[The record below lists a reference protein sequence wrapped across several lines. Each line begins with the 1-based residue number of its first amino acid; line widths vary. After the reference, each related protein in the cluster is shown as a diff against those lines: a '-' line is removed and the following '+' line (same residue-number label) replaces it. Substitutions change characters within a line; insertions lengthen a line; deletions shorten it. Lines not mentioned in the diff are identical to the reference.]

1 VQGVATQVAAKKG
14 NDLMITTTSKPRDAV
29 VSDRKLRPMM
39 GLSVWEALPA
49 RDVPYSLSDP
59 FILLHEASL
68 HPSQTANLDTEHPH
82 RGFDNLWYII
92 KGSSSTGHTTGPG
105 GAIERADLPE
115 GSLLWLRTGRGAQHA
130 ESIGKQQLREGLDDE
145 VRTVL
150 FWVNLARK
158 DKDSEPRAMV
168 LQPEDMR
175 VSHEGDATARV
186 LVGEGSPIQLGT
198 PALILDVSLP
208 RGGRAMQ
215 HVPAEFQGF
224 AYLLD
229 GAASFG
235 ANRARAEAGQLA
247 LMGPGESFIAEDSVP
262 GTRYLLMAGKA
273 YGEEP
278 RFNGPFV
285 D

>member
-1 VQGVATQVAAKKG
+1 MSTKLETKGRNAA
-14 NDLMITTTSKPRDAV
+14 L

-39 GLSVWEALPA
+39 GLPVWEALPA
-49 RDVPYSLSDP
+49 RDVPYQLSDP

-68 HPSQTANLDTEHPH
+68 HPSQLSNLDTEHPH
-82 RGFDNLWYII
+82 RGFDNLWYIL

-115 GSLLWLRTGRGAQHA
+115 GSLLFLRTGRGAVHA
-130 ESIGKQQLREGLDDE
+130 EKIGADQLREGLDDE

-158 DKDSEPRAMV
+158 DKASEPRAIV
-168 LQPEDMR
+168 VQREDMAL
-175 VSHEGDATARV
+175 SEEGDATVRV
-186 LVGEGSPIQLGT
+186 LVGEGSRVQLGT
-198 PALILDVSLP
+198 PGLILDVELA
-208 RGGRAMQ
+208 RGGHTEH
-215 HVPAEFQGF
+215 HVPADFQGF

-229 GAASFG
+229 GAVSFG

-247 LMGPGESFIAEDSVP
+247 LMGPGESFVVEDAVP
-262 GTRYLLMAGKA
+262 GTRYLLMAAKP
-273 YGEEP
+273 YGEVP

>member
-1 VQGVATQVAAKKG
+1 
-14 NDLMITTTSKPRDAV
+14 
-29 VSDRKLRPMM
+29 MM
-39 GLSVWEALPA
+39 GLPVWEALPA
-49 RDVPYSLSDP
+49 RDVPYPLSDP

-68 HPSQTANLDTEHPH
+68 QPSKMANLDTEHPH
-82 RGFDNLWYII
+82 RGFDNLWYIL

-115 GSLLWLRTGRGAQHA
+115 GSLLLLRTGSGARHA
-130 ESIGKQQLREGLDDE
+130 ERVGADQLREGVDDE

-158 DKDSEPRAMV
+158 DKDSEQRAIV
-168 LQPEDMR
+168 LHREDMALR
-175 VSHEGDATARV
+175 QEGDATARV
-186 LVGEGSPIQLGT
+186 LVGEGSPIELGT
-198 PALILDVSLP
+198 PTLILDVSLP
-208 RGGRAMQ
+208 RGGKVS
-215 HVPAEFQGF
+215 HDVPAEFQGF

-247 LMGPGESFIAEDSVP
+247 LMGPGESLVVEDAVP
-262 GTRYLLMAGKA
+262 GTRYLLMAGKP
-273 YGEEP
+273 YGEDP
-278 RFNGPFV
+278 VFNGPFV

>member
-1 VQGVATQVAAKKG
+1 MT
-14 NDLMITTTSKPRDAV
+14 TTTSKLREASL
-29 VSDRKLRPMM
+29 VSDRHMRPMM
-39 GLSVWEALPA
+39 GLPVWEALPA
-49 RDVPYSLSDP
+49 RDVPYELSDP

-68 HPSQTANLDTEHPH
+68 QPSKMAGLDTEHPH
-82 RGFDNLWYII
+82 RGFDNLWYILT
-92 KGSSSTGHTTGPG
+92 GSSSTGHTTGPG

-115 GSLLWLRTGRGAQHA
+115 GSLLFLRTGSGAQHA
-130 ESIGKQQLREGLDDE
+130 EKIGADQLREGLDDE

-158 DKDSEPRAMV
+158 DEGSAPFAVVTHREEMEAR
-168 LQPEDMR
+168 Q
-175 VSHEGDATARV
+175 EGDATHRV
-186 LVGEGSPIQLGT
+186 LVGEGTPIQLGT
-198 PALILDVSLP
+198 PGLILDVELA
-208 RGGRAMQ
+208 RGGNTAHQ
-215 HVPAEFQGF
+215 VPDGFQGF

-247 LMGPGESFIAEDSVP
+247 LMGPGDSFAVEDAMP
-262 GTRYLLMAGKA
+262 GTRYLLMAGKP

-278 RFNGPFV
+278 RFNGPYV

>member
-1 VQGVATQVAAKKG
+1 
-14 NDLMITTTSKPRDAV
+14 MTTTTKLRDTSL
-29 VSDRKLRPMM
+29 VSDRKMRPMM
-39 GLSVWEALPA
+39 GLPVWEALPA

-68 HPSQTANLDTEHPH
+68 HPSQTADLDTEHPH

-105 GAIERADLPE
+105 GAIERADLRE
-115 GSLLWLRTGRGAQHA
+115 GSLLFLRTGRGAQHA
-130 ESIGKQQLREGLDDE
+130 ESIGKDQLREGLDDE

-168 LQPEDMR
+168 LHREDMALR
-175 VSHEGDATARV
+175 QEGDATARV

-208 RGGRAMQ
+208 HGGRAT
-215 HVPAEFQGF
+215 HDVPVEFQGF

-235 ANRARAEAGQLA
+235 ANRAPARAGQLA
-247 LMGPGESFIAEDSVP
+247 LMGPSESFVVEDAVP
-262 GTRYLLMAGKA
+262 GTRYLLMAGKP

>member
-1 VQGVATQVAAKKG
+1 MSIKIETTERNAA
-14 NDLMITTTSKPRDAV
+14 L

-39 GLSVWEALPA
+39 GLPVWEALPA
-49 RDVPYSLSDP
+49 RDVPYRLSDP

-68 HPSQTANLDTEHPH
+68 RPSQIANLDTEHPH
-82 RGFDNLWYII
+82 RGFDNLWYIL
-92 KGSSSTGHTTGPG
+92 KGSSSTGHTTGPD
-105 GAIERADLPE
+105 GAMERADLPE
-115 GSLLWLRTGRGAQHA
+115 GSLLYLRTGRGARHA
-130 ESIGKQQLREGLDDE
+130 EAVGADQLGEGLDDE

-158 DKDSEPRAMV
+158 DKASEPRAIV
-168 LQPEDMR
+168 LQREDMAL
-175 VSHEGDATARV
+175 SQEGDATARV
-186 LVGEGSPIQLGT
+186 LVGDGSPVQLGT
-198 PALILDVSLP
+198 PALILDVTLE
-208 RGGRAMQ
+208 RGG
-215 HVPAEFQGF
+215 HTVHYVPAEFQGF

-235 ANRARAEAGQLA
+235 ANRARAEAGQLV
-247 LMGPGESFIAEDSVP
+247 LMGPGESFAVVDSVP
-262 GTRYLLMAGKA
+262 ETRYLLMAGKP